1 MIIFTQKTAPTK
13 TELTLKTESTVKYIT
28 CMLSIVSAAELGSL
42 STAQSIFFVKGFS
55 RC

>member
-1 MIIFTQKTAPTK
+1 MIIFTAPTK